1 MGNDAGRRRGLPG
14 LRRLRAA
21 APRLRQFA
29 LEHLLL
35 LPLGAAIALV
45 WVHVDPERY
54 FQFRY
59 AASFIVNDVAMA
71 FFFALMTKEVVEATM
86 PGGVLHPRRR
96 ALLPIAGA
104 IGATIVP
111 VLIHVRAS
119 AALDEPMLAAGWP
132 VAFAVD
138 LAFGYLIARIIFG
151 RQAALPFFILLA
163 IASNGFGIGALALT
177 QATRDLHL
185 GGGVM
190 LLVIAMSIAAGLRR
204 AGVKNFWAYLLT
216 AGALSWFAFY
226 WSGVHP
232 AIALVPIIP
241 FLPHGA
247 RDPGFLVD
255 ADPRATDTL
264 SRFEVW
270 WRYPAQIA
278 LFFFGL
284 VNAGVP
290 IGAYEAGTWALPIA
304 VLLGKP
310 LGLVLASG
318 AAVLLGLRLPRNL
331 GWREVIVVGFV
342 AAIGFSVG
350 LFFCTAL
357 LPPGQL
363 RSEMSMGVL
372 LSLAGAP
379 LALVSAMLLRV
390 GRFAR

>member
-1 MGNDAGRRRGLPG
+1 MGDDASRRHPSGLH
-14 LRRLRAA
+14 RLRAA
-21 APRLRQFA
+21 APRLKQFA

-45 WVHVDPERY
+45 WVQVDPERY
-54 FQFRY
+54 FRFRY
-59 AASFIVNDVAMA
+59 AAWFIVNDVAMA
-71 FFFALMTKEVVEATM
+71 FFFALMTKEVVEATAA
-86 PGGVLHPRRR
+86 GGVLHSWRR
-96 ALLPIAGA
+96 ALLPVAGA
-104 IGATIVP
+104 IGATLVP
-111 VLIHVRAS
+111 ALIHVRAVE
-119 AALDEPMLAAGWP
+119 ALDEPMLAAGWP

-138 LAFGYLIARIIFG
+138 IALGYLIARIIFR
-151 RQAALPFFILLA
+151 RQAAIPFFILLA
-163 IASNGFGIGALALT
+163 IASNALGFGALALA
-177 QATRDLHL
+177 QATRDLNL
-185 GGGVM
+185 AGGVM
-190 LLVIAMSIAAGLRR
+190 LLVIAMSIASGLRR

-226 WSGVHP
+226 WSGLHP
-232 AIALVPIIP
+232 ALALVPIIP

-290 IGAYEAGTWALPIA
+290 IGAYEAGAWGLPIA

-310 LGLVLASG
+310 IGLVAASG
-318 AAVLLGLRLPRNL
+318 AAVLAGLRLPGNI
-331 GWREVIVVGFV
+331 GWRELTVVGFI
-342 AAIGFSVG
+342 AAIGFSFG

-363 RSEMSMGVL
+363 RSETSMGVL

-379 LALVSAMLLRV
+379 LALVAAMLLRV